1 MQFCIHIVS
10 IREVIDEIFDLRKL
24 FFQFFQIDILQWI
37 RRILCQNSFQQ
48 TFFTKC
54 MFQQT
59 HFKSFGCFRF
69 YSYLFMSDGISELFI
84 IIRHDQKPEAYLLT
98 MQRIGFL
105 IQHIQIPQMGYH
117 MFCS

>member
-24 FFQFFQIDILQWI
+24 FFQFFQIDILQWDSAYS
-37 RRILCQNSFQQ
+37 LSEFLPTDLFYQMYVPTDSFQVLWLFPILQ
-48 TFFTKC
+48 
-54 MFQQT
+54 
-59 HFKSFGCFRF
+59 
-69 YSYLFMSDGISELFI
+69 YLFMSDGISELFI